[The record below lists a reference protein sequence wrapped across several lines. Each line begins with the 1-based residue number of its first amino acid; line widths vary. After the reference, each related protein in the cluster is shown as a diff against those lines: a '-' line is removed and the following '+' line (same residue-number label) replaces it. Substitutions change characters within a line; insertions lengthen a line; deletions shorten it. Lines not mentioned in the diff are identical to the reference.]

1 MAAHFNIYFMWLDTG
16 VRSEIG
22 EIDSKVGLLAPL
34 PNLRLSAIFKINRW
48 LYLNGNVG
56 FFSMQTSDLG
66 GSLYNFS
73 LELMVRPVQWFAVD
87 LSYQEFD
94 IRVEFPF
101 EDINTA
107 VDYNFSGPA
116 VGLSFYF

>member
-1 MAAHFNIYFMWLDTG
+1 MWLDTG

-22 EIDSKVGLLAPL
+22 ENDSKVGLLAPL
-34 PNLRLSAIFKINRW
+34 PNLGLIAMFKINRW

-73 LELMVRPVQWFAVD
+73 LELMVRPVNWFALD

-94 IRVEFPF
+94 VRVDFPF
-101 EDINTA
+101 EEINTT